1 MAGDG
6 TMTAPAPAGAGRTLR
21 AVLAR
26 VHMQLVLFTVALATA
41 SLLVSGVIVIRNHAR
56 RNLEL
61 TANAIGYAIEP
72 AVLLGDPSAVEAR
85 MIAVGAGRGVE
96 RIEVRNGQGQVQ
108 AQWHR
113 PQSGARALVEG
124 QLNSL
129 LWSRPSTA
137 RIDHGGTVL
146 ADVRVYGSSANVL
159 RYAMVCAIIALSC
172 LGLAIVALQL
182 LAGQLQREMIAP
194 IARVSRVARAARL
207 DPAHELRVPATGIAE
222 IDRIGREFNALLD
235 GERAAPTGESDAEF
249 SPAEPPA

>member
-1 MAGDG
+1 
-6 TMTAPAPAGAGRTLR
+6 MTAPAVSGAGRTLR

-72 AVLLGDPSAVEAR
+72 AVMLGDPSAVEAR
-85 MIAVGAGRGVE
+85 MIAVGVARGVE
-96 RIEVRNGQGQVQ
+96 RIEVRNAQGQVQ
-108 AQWHR
+108 AQWQR
-113 PQSGARALVEG
+113 SQSGSGALVEG
-124 QLNSL
+124 QLNQL
-129 LWSRPSTA
+129 LWSTPSSA

-172 LGLAIVALQL
+172 LGLAVVAVQL
-182 LAGQLQREMIAP
+182 LAGQLQRDMITP
-194 IARVSRVARAARL
+194 LARVGRVARAARL
-207 DPAHELRVPATGIAE
+207 DPAHQLRVPVTGIVE
-222 IDRIGREFNALLD
+222 IDRIAREFNALLD
-235 GERAAPTGESDAEF
+235 GERAIAQGESAGEF
-249 SPAEPPA
+249 SPGEPDA